1 MAREKRKIKRIA
13 NASARQVTFAN
24 RRRGLFKKAEELSVL
39 CETDV
44 ALLVFSSTG
53 KLYQYSSSSMKTILD
68 QYILYSR
75 SIQKDGKPNLEASH
89 DIQKIKQQIKDI
101 SQNLRKLRGK
111 ELEGSSVKNLE
122 QLEEQLEMGLSSV
135 RSRKDEYLIME
146 INELQQKGTRI
157 INENTD
163 LRRQLKER
171 YGLHMENNDA
181 EDNFFN
187 EISGNKD
194 PQSSESKNTH
204 AFDLKLRK
212 SPIEGSVHSDISLQ
226 LGLSSQPNI

>member
-1 MAREKRKIKRIA
+1 MAGEKRKIYRIA
-13 NASARQVTFAN
+13 NASARQVTFAK
-24 RRRGLFKKAEELSVL
+24 RRRGLFKKAQELSIL
-39 CETDV
+39 CEADV

-75 SIQKDGKPNLEASH
+75 SIQKDGNSRSIQKDGKPNLEESH

-111 ELEGSSVKNLE
+111 ELEGSSVKELE
-122 QLEEQLEMGLSSV
+122 ELEEQLDMGLSSV
-135 RSRKDEYLIME
+135 RSRKDEYLMME

-157 INENTD
+157 IKENTD

-171 YGLHMENNDA
+171 YGLHMENN
-181 EDNFFN
+181 ET
-187 EISGNKD
+187 SGNKD
-194 PQSSESKNTH
+194 PQSSESK
-204 AFDLKLRK
+204 
-212 SPIEGSVHSDISLQ
+212 I
-226 LGLSSQPNI
+226 

>member
-1 MAREKRKIKRIA
+1 MAGEKRKIYRIA
-13 NASARQVTFAN
+13 NASARQVTFAK
-24 RRRGLFKKAEELSVL
+24 RRRGLFKKAQELSIL
-39 CETDV
+39 CEADV

-75 SIQKDGKPNLEASH
+75 SIQKDGKPNLEESH

-111 ELEGSSVKNLE
+111 ELEGSSVKDLE
-122 QLEEQLEMGLSSV
+122 ELEEQLDMGLSSV

-157 INENTD
+157 IKENTD

-171 YGLHMENNDA
+171 YGLHMENN
-181 EDNFFN
+181 ET
-187 EISGNKD
+187 SGNKD
-194 PQSSESKNTH
+194 QQSSESK
-204 AFDLKLRK
+204 
-212 SPIEGSVHSDISLQ
+212 I
-226 LGLSSQPNI
+226 

>member
-1 MAREKRKIKRIA
+1 MAGEKRKINRIA
-13 NASARQVTFAN
+13 NASARQVTFAK
-24 RRRGLFKKAEELSVL
+24 RRRGLFKKAQELSIL
-39 CETDV
+39 CEADV

-75 SIQKDGKPNLEASH
+75 SIQKDGKPNLEESH

-111 ELEGSSVKNLE
+111 ELEGLSVKDLE
-122 QLEEQLEMGLSSV
+122 QLEEQLDMGLSSV

-157 INENTD
+157 LKENTD

-171 YGLHMENNDA
+171 YGLHMENN
-181 EDNFFN
+181 ET
-187 EISGNKD
+187 SGNKD
-194 PQSSESKNTH
+194 PQSSESK
-204 AFDLKLRK
+204 
-212 SPIEGSVHSDISLQ
+212 I
-226 LGLSSQPNI
+226 

>member
-1 MAREKRKIKRIA
+1 MAGEKRKINRIA
-13 NASARQVTFAN
+13 NASARQVTFAK
-24 RRRGLFKKAEELSVL
+24 RRRGLFKKGQELSIL
-39 CETDV
+39 CEADV

-75 SIQKDGKPNLEASH
+75 SIQKDGKPNLEESH

-111 ELEGSSVKNLE
+111 ELEGLSVKDLE
-122 QLEEQLEMGLSSV
+122 QLEEQLDMGLSSV

-157 INENTD
+157 LKENTD

-171 YGLHMENNDA
+171 YGLHMENN
-181 EDNFFN
+181 ET
-187 EISGNKD
+187 SGNKD
-194 PQSSESKNTH
+194 PQSSESK
-204 AFDLKLRK
+204 
-212 SPIEGSVHSDISLQ
+212 I
-226 LGLSSQPNI
+226 